1 MTYDQQILKV
11 LTEAGEGGVS
21 VQAIAK
27 HVYNMNCT
35 FFFQPDYEE
44 IRTYVQQ
51 YLLRNS
57 KSAQSI
63 IESTGRRGYYRLN
76 TEGSADARQ
85 MMLQFREERVEEKK
99 RRSPNRTSPSVF
111 SINLLHHPSNI
122 LHLTHLPCRD
132 TSHDTVVGYVFRD
145 DSTSGYHHMLTDRHT
160 R

>member
-1 MTYDQQILKV
+1 MTYDQQILQV
-11 LTEAGEGGVS
+11 LTEAGECGVS

-35 FFFQPDYEE
+35 FFVQPDFEE

-57 KSAQSI
+57 KSQQSL

-85 MMLQFREERVEEKK
+85 LLFQFRDEKEEDTEEEKPQQDL
-99 RRSPNRTSPSVF
+99 SLDLF
-111 SINLLHHPSNI
+111 A
-122 LHLTHLPCRD
+122 
-132 TSHDTVVGYVFRD
+132 
-145 DSTSGYHHMLTDRHT
+145 
-160 R
+160 

>member
-1 MTYDQQILKV
+1 MTYDQQILQV
-11 LTEAGEGGVS
+11 LTEAGECGVS

-35 FFFQPDYEE
+35 FFVQPDFEE

-57 KSAQSI
+57 KSQQSL

-85 MMLQFREERVEEKK
+85 LLLQFRDEKEEERE
-99 RRSPNRTSPSVF
+99 
-111 SINLLHHPSNI
+111 
-122 LHLTHLPCRD
+122 D
-132 TSHDTVVGYVFRD
+132 
-145 DSTSGYHHMLTDRHT
+145 
-160 R
+160 